1 LNSVT
6 ALVSTAGVLANTY
19 SYDPWGQTIAST
31 GAVYNPWQFTSSYND
46 TATGLYQMGARY
58 DQPASGR
65 FTQLDPL
72 PRSLISA
79 NRYAYA
85 GCNPA
90 NFTDPTGLSHCN
102 NWQIL
107 SYGLAAVGG
116 SLITVGE
123 AISFA
128 ATLPTGIGP
137 YAAALLFL
145 GTVAVT
151 SASYIAFFDC
161 LLN

>member
-31 GAVYNPWQFTSSYND
+31 GTATNPWQFTSSYND
-46 TATGLYQMGARY
+46 TATGLYLMGARY

-65 FTQLDPL
+65 FTQQDPL
-72 PRSLISA
+72 PRNLISL

-90 NFTDPTGLSHCN
+90 NFTDPTGLTHCDG
-102 NWQIL
+102 
-107 SYGLAAVGG
+107 YEAANRVGMMG
-116 SLITVGE
+116 VSLIGVALT
-123 AISFA
+123 AL
-128 ATLPTGIGP
+128 TLPTPVGEL
-137 YAAALLFL
+137 AALGL
-145 GTVAVT
+145 GFTFH
-151 SASYIAFFDC
+151 AFALSSWSVLEC
-161 LLN
+161 VLY